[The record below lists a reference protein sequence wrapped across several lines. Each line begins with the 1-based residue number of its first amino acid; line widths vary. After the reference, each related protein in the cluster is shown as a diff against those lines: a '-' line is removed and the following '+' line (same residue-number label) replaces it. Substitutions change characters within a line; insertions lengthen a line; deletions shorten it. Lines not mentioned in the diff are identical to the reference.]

1 MAMQGISPSGEKKI
15 IDIASIASG
24 ADTTTCMMGGRFCI
38 FTVAGDSKFS
48 GNTISITLSCGGEDS
63 RLLPESA
70 NKTISITTTANTDK
84 IASLAVDMGGYQTF
98 VVKSITGVSAG
109 KLIIEPMWC

>member
-24 ADTTTCMMGGRFCI
+24 ADTMTCMMGGRFCV
-38 FTVAGDSKFS
+38 FTIAGEEALSNS
-48 GNTISITLSCGGEDS
+48 ISITLSCGGEDS
-63 RLLPESA
+63 RYLPESA
-70 NKTISITTTANTDK
+70 NKTISISSTTGK
-84 IASLAVDMGGYQTF
+84 IASIAVDMGGYQTF
-98 VVKSITGVSAG
+98 VVKSITGVPQGKG